1 MATTRARGLTG
12 PAKVKQ
18 TAAPAEPAAPSLRL
32 SAVGEYLR
40 RVAEEDTPGAVQVT
54 PYRHHGAP
62 VLDETRIPVS
72 YVLREL
78 AAGRSWAEI
87 TAGHPAV
94 TEGRIRAALQFAAAV
109 FWRPQAE
116 DVD

>member
-1 MATTRARGLTG
+1 M
-12 PAKVKQ
+12 PQ
-18 TAAPAEPAAPSLRL
+18 LRL

-40 RVAEEDTPGAVQVT
+40 RIADEDTSGAVQVN
-54 PYRHHGAP
+54 PYRHSGAP

-78 AAGRSWAEI
+78 AAGKSWADI
-87 TAGHPAV
+87 TAAYPAV
-94 TEGRIRAALQFAAAV
+94 TPERIHAALQFAAAV